1 MKLWLQSFWQS
12 PRALNVFAG
21 LLAAVAVGI
30 AGYAGVQW
38 LGRLKAFNIQEV
50 VVSGMRG
57 EQDLAHQNPAFIRQA
72 ILRQLRGNLLTV
84 KLDAVQSAF
93 AQAPW
98 IRHVSVRR
106 VWPNRLWVVLEEH
119 QAVATLNDD
128 YLVNQ
133 QGEAYM
139 AVADDTLAS
148 LPALVGDKQ
157 DAGLML
163 ARFKQMNEWLLPS
176 KQQAVRLILS
186 ERRAW
191 TVVLS
196 NQTTLDIG
204 RDDLQ
209 PSTQD
214 RVQRWVKTWTTA
226 QQAAG
231 VGNGVRIDLRYPN
244 GYAVARGAS

>member
-1 MKLWLQSFWQS
+1 MKLWLQSFWQN
-12 PRALNVFAG
+12 PRALTVFAS
-21 LLAAVAVGI
+21 LLAAVAISI
-30 AGYAGVQW
+30 AAYAGVQW
-38 LGRLKAFNIQEV
+38 LGRLKTFNIQEV

-57 EQDLAHQNPAFIRQA
+57 EQDLAHQNPTFIRQA
-72 ILRQLRGNLLTV
+72 ILRQLRGNFLTV
-84 KLDAVQSAF
+84 RLDRVQNAF

-148 LPALVGDKQ
+148 LPALVGDRQ

-163 ARFKQMNEWLLPS
+163 ARFKQMNEWLAPS
-176 KQQAVRLILS
+176 KQQAVRLVLS

-196 NQTTLDIG
+196 NQMILDIG

-209 PSTQD
+209 PSMQE
-214 RVQRWVKTWTTA
+214 RVQRWVRTWATA
-226 QQAAG
+226 EQVAG
-231 VGNGVRIDLRYPN
+231 VGKSVRIDLRYPN
-244 GYAVARGAS
+244 GYAVARVSS